1 MPATRS
7 TRRAETQ
14 TAKKERMQRQ
24 KDRTAERMPVPPRPV
39 SSSAEK
45 DMLSL
50 FGSIMHGI
58 HCVTR
63 QPPGQ
68 WLLTDALLHSP
79 NALKPENI
87 VSYHNNAE
95 GDIQGRV
102 TQLSDVIAD
111 AASHGVD
118 PQVLFFIDLMV
129 KAEKAVAQAK
139 ETRGSS
145 IDHLSAYLK
154 AFKRD
159 VISWA
164 DHELSEAQ
172 GGFDTNAPDPRSSDI
187 APAARPAAD
196 MPPPP
201 NRPRDAQPQRK
212 TAQLKSKRSL
222 IVRLKVRTFPRGNN
236 SSTISSGI
244 ATALSHPAS
253 NILVKNTTPTTP
265 ISSGLTLKLR
275 PNAGKQN
282 PQQSA
287 STIQDSS
294 EAVTTARKRKATK
307 EPVTTDAPA
316 SKKIRTSQGA
326 SSANIVTVQD
336 NAGPVRRSGRKAP
349 ITVPPM
355 PPVNAGSQQE
365 GNDSKTNELSQPSSN
380 IGEAQGSS
388 GSGANKRMAPMDD
401 ADDDFVSEQPTKR
414 RRAAASQSK
423 ANKATSKAPRAA
435 AVKKTTK
442 TAKATAATA
451 ASPSATPTP
460 APTPAPSTTHAA
472 LPPRQR
478 NGAGPVTGRDGFEL
492 IGPEPRFKLGQNDEA
507 LLTLRFYRNDE
518 AGNRV
523 LDSYTWRGKTDNRTP
538 ADIDWNNP
546 KDIKILNKWMLQY
559 LSRTWKCNGL
569 RPDMM
574 SRVWMDEE
582 FEWLAHQARHYF
594 GWSKEDM
601 PNQREKMEEFNEEWE
616 GEQIPFLNMEG
627 EEVVTQPRPERTVA
641 AIASAMRRDEE
652 AHPERWVGTHLEG
665 RSKVKREGAKGK
677 QEGEEGEEE
686 L

>member
-7 TRRAETQ
+7 TRRAENQ

-139 ETRGSS
+139 ET
-145 IDHLSAYLK
+145 
-154 AFKRD
+154 
-159 VISWA
+159 
-164 DHELSEAQ
+164 
-172 GGFDTNAPDPRSSDI
+172 
-187 APAARPAAD
+187 
-196 MPPPP
+196 
-201 NRPRDAQPQRK
+201 
-212 TAQLKSKRSL
+212 
-222 IVRLKVRTFPRGNN
+222 
-236 SSTISSGI
+236 
-244 ATALSHPAS
+244 
-253 NILVKNTTPTTP
+253 
-265 ISSGLTLKLR
+265 

-316 SKKIRTSQGA
+316 SKKICTSQGA

-336 NAGPVRRSGRKAP
+336 NAGPVRRSDRKAP

-355 PPVNAGSQQE
+355 TPVNAGSQQE

-435 AVKKTTK
+435 TVKKTTK

-546 KDIKILNKWMLQY
+546 KDIKVLNKWMLQY

-665 RSKVKREGAKGK
+665 RSKVKREGTKGK